1 MRQKKKQSAVTASR
15 VFGYVRVSTDNQAE
29 FGASLGDQQERVDA
43 YAKSMGLS
51 MNRVFVEAGI
61 SGGKGFSTRPKGT
74 ELDSQLRPGDIV
86 VATKLDRMFRSASD
100 ALRVVEDW
108 QRRGIHLFL
117 MDIGGD
123 VTGNGVAKL
132 VFSILAAVAEME
144 RSRLSERVR
153 SVKQHLTKQGR
164 FTGGKLAVGFAIT
177 PDGRMASTKQ
187 WSVAVA
193 LMNQLRLE
201 GTTYAAIGSRVRK
214 DLKLPISTQTVWRV
228 LNAKR
233 ELDGYTLPHVARG
246 R

>member
-1 MRQKKKQSAVTASR
+1 MRQNNKRPTASTSR

-29 FGASLGDQQERVDA
+29 FGASLADQQERVDA
-43 YAKSMGLS
+43 YAKSMGLE
-51 MNRVFVEAGI
+51 MDRVFVEAGI

-74 ELDSQLRPGDIV
+74 ELDAQLRTGDIV

-153 SVKQHLTKQGR
+153 SVKQHLTRQGR
-164 FTGGKLAVGFAIT
+164 FTGGKVATGYVVST
-177 PDGRMASTKQ
+177 DGRLSATKR
-187 WSVAVA
+187 WRDAVTA
-193 LMNQLRLE
+193 MKRLR
-201 GTTYAAIGSRVRK
+201 GAGATYAEIGNRVRAE
-214 DLKLPISTQTVWRV
+214 LKMPISTQTVWRV
-228 LNAKR
+228 LNDKR
-233 ELDGYTLPHVARG
+233 ALDRIA
-246 R
+246 

>member
-1 MRQKKKQSAVTASR
+1 MRQKRNQAADTAAAHR

-29 FGASLGDQQERVDA
+29 FGASLADQQERVEA

-51 MNRVFVEAGI
+51 MDRVFVEAGI
-61 SGGKGFSTRPKGT
+61 SGGKGFTTRPKGT
-74 ELDSQLRPGDIV
+74 ELDAQLRPGDVV

-177 PDGRMASTKQ
+177 SDGRLSATSQ
-187 WSVAVA
+187 WSDAVA
-193 LMNQLRLE
+193 LMNRLRLD
-201 GTTYAAIGSRVRK
+201 GATYAAIGDRVRT

-228 LNAKR
+228 LNEKR
-233 ELDGYTLPHVARG
+233 ELDRYNVA
-246 R
+246 

>member
-1 MRQKKKQSAVTASR
+1 MRQKKQQPPIGKHR

-29 FGASLGDQQERVDA
+29 FGASLADQQERVEA
-43 YAKSMGLS
+43 YATSMGLE

-74 ELDSQLRPGDIV
+74 ELDAQLRSGDMV

-100 ALRVVEDW
+100 ALKVVEDW

-164 FTGGKLAVGFAIT
+164 FTGGKIATGYVVSADGQLSATKRWRDAVTAMK
-177 PDGRMASTKQ
+177 R
-187 WSVAVA
+187 
-193 LMNQLRLE
+193 LR
-201 GTTYAAIGSRVRK
+201 GAGATYAEIGKRVRAE
-214 DLKLPISTQTVWRV
+214 LAIPISTQTVWRV
-228 LNAKR
+228 LNGRRA
-233 ELDGYTLPHVARG
+233 LDRIA
-246 R
+246 